1 MASDSRVAFFN
12 ILEYA
17 NITYSSRVVVMR
29 HRALFL
35 LAFAFAPI
43 AQAVEQLAVA
53 PVQYREV
60 AQTYSAEGVV
70 EAVRQS
76 TVSAQIA
83 GRVKEINFDVGD
95 TVKKGQVI
103 LRIDERETAQTLA
116 GSQAQVMQS
125 QAAMQNAKSN
135 YERSRQ
141 LFAQKFISQAALDKA
156 QADYKMALAQAAA
169 SEAGAGQS
177 ALARGYAAV
186 TAPYGGVVSARLV
199 EVGEMVTVGKPLMT
213 GFDPA
218 QLRVIVDVPQYKLAE
233 IGAHPQAMVE
243 LSPQQGRPGATNG
256 SPVIPAQSALNRRV
270 QAASVTVLP
279 AADARTHSSQVRVY
293 LPANEAGVRLQ
304 HVTAEQPSAGAA
316 AGHLL
321 PHQTLTRAVSEV
333 YPGMYVRVHFVV
345 GKAANKLLI
354 PASAVVRR
362 SEVVAVYVVDDK
374 GMVKLRQVHL
384 GEAAGQDEIEVLGG
398 LNAGEQVALEP
409 IKAGMAQQAK

>member
-1 MASDSRVAFFN
+1 MKLR
-12 ILEYA
+12 L
-17 NITYSSRVVVMR
+17 
-29 HRALFL
+29 LFL
-35 LAFAFAPI
+35 LISVFASA
-43 AQAVEQLAVA
+43 AQAAEQLAVA

-60 AQTYSAEGVV
+60 AQTYSAEGVA

-103 LRIDERETAQTLA
+103 LRIDEREAAQAVA
-116 GSQAQVMQS
+116 GSQAQLMQA

-218 QLRVIVDVPQYKLAE
+218 QLRVIVNVPQYKLAE
-233 IGAHPQAMVE
+233 IGAHPQATVE
-243 LSPQQGRPGATNG
+243 LPM
-256 SPVIPAQSALNRRV
+256 LNRRV
-270 QAASVTVLP
+270 QAASVTVQP
-279 AADARTHSSQVRVY
+279 VADARTHSTQVRVY
-293 LPANEAGVRLQ
+293 LPAKEAG
-304 HVTAEQPSAGAA
+304 
-316 AGHLL
+316 
-321 PHQTLTRAVSEV
+321 V
-333 YPGMYVRVHFVV
+333 YPGMYTRVYFVV
-345 GKAANKLLI
+345 GKMRKLLI

-362 SEVVAVYVVDDK
+362 SEMVAVYVVDDK
-374 GMVKLRQVHL
+374 GAAQLRQVRL
-384 GEAAGQDEIEVLGG
+384 GETAGQDEIEVMAG
-398 LNAGEQVALEP
+398 LNPGEKVALEP
-409 IKAGMAQQAK
+409 VKAGMSQQVK